1 MVGDLDLRDPSH
13 HDLDGAESRCAT
25 LDLAGSGF
33 TASSIIT
40 SVKVGGTAVTPTP
53 ASPPTSTNGSFSGV
67 TFVVPAIAAGTYVV
81 TVKDASA
88 NVATVQLIVT

>member
-1 MVGDLDLRDPSH
+1 
-13 HDLDGAESRCAT
+13 LDGCSPLIARERTSGRCR
-25 LDLAGSGF
+25 S
-33 TASSIIT
+33 
-40 SVKVGGTAVTPTP
+40 P